1 VKAKEEGMIR
11 LIDKDTG
18 KYLGRITEED
28 LKFLQENLEEESTT
42 DFDYYINSET
52 LDLLKEKGMSAD
64 FAKLIEVAM
73 GGSGEIEIG
82 CQKE

>member
-1 VKAKEEGMIR
+1 MIR

-42 DFDYYINSET
+42 DMDYYINRET
-52 LDLLKEKGMSAD
+52 LDLLKEKGMNVD
-64 FAKLIEVAM
+64 FAKLIEGAM
-73 GGSGEIEIG
+73 GESGEIEIG
-82 CQKE
+82 CEKE

>member
-1 VKAKEEGMIR
+1 MIR

-42 DFDYYINSET
+42 DLDYYINRET
-52 LDLLKEKGMSAD
+52 LDLLKEKGMDAD
-64 FAKLIEVAM
+64 FAKLIEDAM
-73 GGSGEIEIG
+73 GESGEIEIG
-82 CQKE
+82 WEKL

>member
-1 VKAKEEGMIR
+1 MIR

-42 DFDYYINSET
+42 DLDYYINRET

-64 FAKLIEVAM
+64 FAKLIEDAM
-73 GGSGEIEIG
+73 GESGEIEIG
-82 CQKE
+82 CEKL